1 MTETTL
7 IILILCIGVPIII
20 VSVILILKGL
30 KESNPSLPLLA
41 VLITFCFLV
50 FFLHSLKN
58 YSEHQEAQYVYYVLI
73 DGHEYELTHDKN
85 KIKIFTTGSFG
96 SRTEK
101 IQFYTDDGQFIE
113 SNNFTYKKMVKDNNK
128 LQTNT

>member
-73 DGHEYELTHDKN
+73 DGNEYELTHDKN
-85 KIKIFTTGSFG
+85 KIKIFTTGLFG
-96 SRTEK
+96 SGTEK

-128 LQTNT
+128 

>member
-1 MTETTL
+1 MTTTL

-41 VLITFCFLV
+41 VLISFGFLV
-50 FFLHSLKN
+50 FFLHSIKN
-58 YSEHQEAQYVYYVLI
+58 YSEHQENQYVYYVVI
-73 DGHEYELTHDKN
+73 DGNEYELTYDKN
-85 KIKIFTTGSFG
+85 KIKIFTTGLFG
-96 SRTEK
+96 SGTEK

-113 SNNFTYKKMVKDNNK
+113 SNNFTYKKMMKDNNK
-128 LQTNT
+128 

>member
-1 MTETTL
+1 MTKTTL
-7 IILILCIGVPIII
+7 IIFIFCIGVPTII

-30 KESNPSLPLLA
+30 EESNPLLPLLA
-41 VLITFCFLV
+41 VFISFCFLV

-58 YSEHQEAQYVYYVLI
+58 YSAHQEAQYVYYVLI
-73 DGHEYELTHDKN
+73 DGNEYELTYDKN
-85 KIKIFTTGSFG
+85 KIKIFTTGLFG
-96 SRTEK
+96 SGTEK

-128 LQTNT
+128 

>member
-7 IILILCIGVPIII
+7 IILIFCIGVPIII

-41 VLITFCFLV
+41 VLISFCFLF
-50 FFLHSLKN
+50 FFL
-58 YSEHQEAQYVYYVLI
+58 YSIKKYSDHQENQYVYFVLI
-73 DGHEYELTHDKN
+73 DGNEYELTHDKN
-85 KIKIFTTGSFG
+85 KIKIFTTGLFG
-96 SRTEK
+96 SGTEK

-113 SNNFTYKKMVKDNNK
+113 SNNFTYKKILKDNNK
-128 LQTNT
+128 